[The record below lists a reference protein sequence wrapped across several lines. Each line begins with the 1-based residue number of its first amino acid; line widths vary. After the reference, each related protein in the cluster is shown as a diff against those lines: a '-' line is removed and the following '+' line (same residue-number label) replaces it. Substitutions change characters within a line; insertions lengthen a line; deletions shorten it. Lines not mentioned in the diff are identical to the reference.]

1 MNKLKKILRFI
12 LFLFALG
19 ILVIWGVSIYIQQ
32 VTVSS
37 IYEDIE
43 TLPNTHTVIVLGAS
57 VHSDGKLSPILQ
69 DRVDTALNLYKKGK
83 VKRFLLSGDN
93 RTDDY
98 DEVSAMRN
106 YLLDRCV
113 PETIIFVDPAGLD
126 TFDSMYRSMKVYEV
140 PDAVVVTQN
149 FHLPRT
155 LFIAQNLGLNYIGFP
170 AISRYYKTE
179 SSLIRREKLANVK
192 AVFEILLDWVR
203 RDQ

>member
-1 MNKLKKILRFI
+1 MNRLKKIVRFI
-12 LFLFALG
+12 LILFALG
-19 ILVIWGVSIYIQQ
+19 LLFIWGLSIYIQQ
-32 VTVSS
+32 VTVSG

-43 TLPNTHTVIVLGAS
+43 TLPATNTVIVLGAS

-69 DRVDTALNLYKKGK
+69 DRVDTALDLYKKGK

-93 RTDDY
+93 RSDDY
-98 DEVSAMRN
+98 NEVSAMRN

-113 PETIIFVDPAGLD
+113 PETIIFIDPAGLD
-126 TFDSMYRSMKVYEV
+126 TFDSMYRSRKIYDI
-140 PDAVVVTQN
+140 PNAVVVTQD

-170 AISRYYKTE
+170 ATAGLYKTE

-192 AVFEILLDWVR
+192 AVFEILLDWIQ
-203 RDQ
+203 RD

>member
-1 MNKLKKILRFI
+1 MNRLKKFLQFI
-12 LFLFALG
+12 LILFALG
-19 ILVIWGVSIYIQQ
+19 ILVIWGISIYIQQ
-32 VTVSS
+32 ITVSS
-37 IYEDIE
+37 IYEEIE
-43 TLPNTHTVIVLGAS
+43 TLPAAHTVIVLGAS

-69 DRVDTALNLYKKGK
+69 DRVDTALDLYKKDK

-113 PETIIFVDPAGLD
+113 PEAIIFTDSAGLD
-126 TFDSMYRSMKVYEV
+126 TFDSMYRSRKIYDI

-155 LFIAQNLGLNYIGFP
+155 LFIAKHLGLNYIGFP
-170 AISRYYKTE
+170 ATPVLYKTE

-192 AVFEILLDWVR
+192 AVFEIMLEWAR
-203 RDQ
+203 RN

>member
-1 MNKLKKILRFI
+1 MNRLKKIIRFI
-12 LFLFALG
+12 LILFALG

-37 IYEDIE
+37 IYDEIE
-43 TLPNTHTVIVLGAS
+43 TLPATHTVIVLGAS

-69 DRVDTALNLYKKGK
+69 DRVDTALILYKKGK

-106 YLLDRCV
+106 YLMDRSV
-113 PETIIFVDPAGLD
+113 PEAIIFVDPAGLD
-126 TFDSMYRSMKVYEV
+126 TFDSMYRSRKVYEV

-170 AISRYYKTE
+170 ASSTHYKTE

-192 AVFEILLDWVR
+192 AVFEILLDWYH
-203 RDQ
+203 RD

>member
-1 MNKLKKILRFI
+1 MNKLKKIILFI
-12 LFLFALG
+12 LILFTLG
-19 ILVIWGVSIYIQQ
+19 ILVIWGVSVYIQQ

-43 TLPNTHTVIVLGAS
+43 SLPDTNTVIVLGAS
-57 VHSDGKLSPILQ
+57 VHADGKLSPILQ
-69 DRVDTALNLYKKGK
+69 DRVDTALDLYNKAK

-106 YLLDRCV
+106 YLLARCV
-113 PETIIFVDPAGLD
+113 PESIIFIDPSGLD
-126 TFDSMYRSMKVYEV
+126 TFDSMYRSKNIYEI
-140 PDAVVVTQN
+140 PNAVVVTQN

-170 AISRYYKTE
+170 ANVGLYKTE
-179 SSLIRREKLANVK
+179 SSLVRREKLANVK
-192 AVFEILLDWVR
+192 AVFEVLFNWTR
-203 RDQ
+203 RD

>member
-1 MNKLKKILRFI
+1 MNRLKKIIRFI
-12 LFLFALG
+12 LILFTLG

-43 TLPNTHTVIVLGAS
+43 TLPDTNTVIVLGAS

-113 PETIIFVDPAGLD
+113 PEAIIFVDPAGLD

-140 PDAVVVTQN
+140 PNAVVVTQN

-155 LFIAQNLGLNYIGFP
+155 LFIAQNLGLNYICLLYTSPSPRDGLL
-170 AISRYYKTE
+170 SRMP
-179 SSLIRREKLANVK
+179 S
-192 AVFEILLDWVR
+192 
-203 RDQ
+203 

>member
-32 VTVSS
+32 DTVSS
-37 IYEDIE
+37 IYKDIE

-113 PETIIFVDPAGLD
+113 PEAIIFVDPAGLD

-140 PDAVVVTQN
+140 PNAVVVTQN

-155 LFIAQNLGLNYIGFP
+155 LFIAKNLGLNYIGC
-170 AISRYYKTE
+170 
-179 SSLIRREKLANVK
+179 
-192 AVFEILLDWVR
+192 LLYTSPSP
-203 RDQ
+203 RD

>member
-1 MNKLKKILRFI
+1 MNRLKKFTGFI
-12 LFLFALG
+12 LILFALG

-32 VTVSS
+32 VTLSS
-37 IYEDIE
+37 IYEEIE
-43 TLPNTHTVIVLGAS
+43 TLPTTHTVIVLGAS

-69 DRVDTALNLYKKGK
+69 DRVDTALYLYKNDK

-113 PETIIFVDPAGLD
+113 PEAIIFIDPAGLD
-126 TFDSMYRSMKVYEV
+126 TFDSMYRSRKIYDI

-170 AISRYYKTE
+170 ASPVLYKTE
-179 SSLIRREKLANVK
+179 SGLIRREKLANVK
-192 AVFEILLDWVR
+192 AVFEILLEWAR
-203 RDQ
+203 RD

>member
-1 MNKLKKILRFI
+1 MNRLKKFTGFI
-12 LFLFALG
+12 LILLALG
-19 ILVIWGVSIYIQQ
+19 ILVIWGVSLYIQQ
-32 VTVSS
+32 VTLSS
-37 IYEDIE
+37 IYEEIE
-43 TLPNTHTVIVLGAS
+43 TLPTTHTVIVLGAS

-69 DRVDTALNLYKKGK
+69 DRVDTALYLYKNDK

-113 PETIIFVDPAGLD
+113 PEAIIFMDPAGLD
-126 TFDSMYRSMKVYEV
+126 TFDSMYRSLKIYDI

-170 AISRYYKTE
+170 ASPVLYKTE
-179 SSLIRREKLANVK
+179 SGLIRREKLANVK
-192 AVFEILLDWVR
+192 AVFEILLEWAR
-203 RDQ
+203 RD

>member
-1 MNKLKKILRFI
+1 MNKLKKIIRFI
-12 LFLFALG
+12 LILFALG

-37 IYEDIE
+37 IYEEVE
-43 TLPNTHTVIVLGAS
+43 TLPATNTVIVLGAS

-69 DRVDTALNLYKKGK
+69 DRVDTALDLYKKDK
-83 VKRFLLSGDN
+83 VKSFLLSGDN

-113 PETIIFVDPAGLD
+113 PEEIIFIDPAGLD
-126 TFDSMYRSMKVYEV
+126 TFDSMYRSRKIYDI

-170 AISRYYKTE
+170 ASPELYKTE

-192 AVFEILLDWVR
+192 AVFEILLDWTR
-203 RDQ
+203 RD